1 MELTMY
7 YREYRQTNEEAHSKL
22 LFLSLF
28 FVFVSAICLGS
39 LRLYGLYIDH
49 RISETVASI
58 ERCQEKN
65 QKLSQVHAELLAPAR
80 IYSYAREKLGMVN
93 GENPQIV
100 QIDMNVVAVASAKTN
115 VVREEGLIER
125 LNPFVKSAHAKN

>member
-1 MELTMY
+1 MY
-7 YREYRQTNEEAHSKL
+7 YREYQHANEETHSKL

-28 FVFVSAICLGS
+28 FVFASAICLGS

-58 ERCQEKN
+58 ERCQERN
-65 QKLSQVHAELLAPAR
+65 QKLSQTHAELLAPAR

-93 GENPQIV
+93 SENLKIV
-100 QIDMNVVAVASAKTN
+100 KIDMNVVAIAKANTN
-115 VVREEGLIER
+115 EMREEGLIER